1 MYTFLPKYTK
11 TALLNEYIADMLTNP
26 NLDKNIRFA
35 PGYLELDE
43 DLIIGNRVT
52 MDFGGIK
59 NGGIVTNGFSI
70 DIAATWVNLRNMD
83 ILHSGYGAPV
93 HVNYGRF
100 TAENVLTANSSNNG
114 RTRGAAYAFDSLQN
128 NGTPLSGAYTND
140 VENCHMNDG
149 PNQSKHFVSAVS
161 WLPISGVT
169 GTFQRNEPITA
180 SGGKYAE
187 VIKVGA
193 GWLKVIGRIG
203 LFDGVTI
210 TGGISGATATVG
222 TVTNTDFNSHTFYDN
237 NVICP
242 YPYIYHRGGGSK
254 AVDGQYQSGS
264 AGAAIGAFVTQREQA
279 SSFGI
284 NGFIYIEKYANI
296 QDSDNGQYQYV
307 HSTAIHS
314 DNNGALTNYPARFI
328 TGGGSYT
335 PPAIAT
341 QAEAEAGSDNT
352 KMMTPLRVAQA
363 IAGGS
368 PPPAEVLIDLSAQTV
383 TGNMTNQG
391 GLSSL
396 YDGNKNKSMLTCAR
410 YSVGGGT
417 GTVIVDYGTGNSK
430 VLKRVKA
437 WGSNNSGYDT
447 TSSIINVIQAGYGSN
462 DGTNWTPL
470 FSSTFS
476 DNNGVNQKD
485 HVPTSTTA
493 YRYHKFEQTA
503 SGSAHPVL
511 CQMEFYE

>member
-1 MYTFLPKYTK
+1 MYTFMPKYT
-11 TALLNEYIADMLTNP
+11 TAALLNEYIADMLTNP

-52 MDFGGIK
+52 LDFGGIK
-59 NGGIVTNGFSI
+59 NGGIVTNGHSI
-70 DIAATWVNLRNMD
+70 DIASTWVRLMNMD
-83 ILHSGYGAPV
+83 ILHAGYGSPV

-100 TAENVLTANSSNNG
+100 AAENVLTSNSNNNG

-128 NGTPLSGAYTND
+128 TGAQLPGAYTND

-149 PNQSKHFVSAVS
+149 AHQSKHFVSAVS

-187 VIKVGA
+187 VIKVGT

-203 LFDGVTI
+203 LFDGATI

-264 AGAAIGAFVTQREQA
+264 GGAAIGSFVTQREQA
-279 SSFGI
+279 SGFGI
-284 NGFIYIEKYANI
+284 NGFIYLEKYALL

-307 HSTAIHS
+307 YASPIHS
-314 DNNGALTNYPARFI
+314 DNNGANSNYPARFI
-328 TGGGSYT
+328 TGGG
-335 PPAIAT
+335 
-341 QAEAEAGSDNT
+341 GS
-352 KMMTPLRVAQA
+352 
-363 IAGGS
+363 S
-368 PPPAEVLIDLSAQTV
+368 F
-383 TGNMTNQG
+383 
-391 GLSSL
+391 
-396 YDGNKNKSMLTCAR
+396 
-410 YSVGGGT
+410 VGGDGLEEV
-417 GTVIVDYGTGNSK
+417 GGVW
-430 VLKRVKA
+430 RVKA
-437 WGSNNSGYDT
+437 GSNITVDSGGVSATGTLGLPAQVSTEHRSNAGQSIANSTATIVNFEDVVLDSHSAVT
-447 TSSIINVIQAGYGSN
+447 TGASWKFTAPRAGKYFIDGSV
-462 DGTNWTPL
+462 L
-470 FSSTFS
+470 FSSGGGWASAETARVDVYKNGS
-476 DNNGVNQKD
+476 LNRSCGWDGQDNTHTNYVR
-485 HVPTSTTA
+485 VPFGCVLDLA
-493 YRYHKFEQTA
+493 ENDYIDFRVFQN
-503 SGSAHPVL
+503 SGAALTLYANDTWNFVSICEL
-511 CQMEFYE
+511 R